1 MTAYVLV
8 IMTWVATG
16 YGNGGWT
23 ISQQEYANMDSCAN
37 AAKII
42 VGMTRPDNTKIQWTC
57 VPKKN

>member
-8 IMTWVATG
+8 IMTWLAQNQNWAV
-16 YGNGGWT
+16 
-23 ISQQEYANMDSCAN
+23 SQQEYADMDSCVN

-42 VGMTRPDNTKIQWTC
+42 TGMTNPDKHKIQWAC

>member
-8 IMTWVATG
+8 FMTWMGQNWA
-16 YGNGGWT
+16 

-42 VGMTRPDNTKIQWTC
+42 TGMTRLDNTKVQWAC